1 MPVTLGLLNTVRLL
15 LQTGAVDSWLL
26 PSAGAGRL
34 VVEAGQVP
42 ELEVPGEGPAGGV
55 DQEVGEL
62 PHDVGESHEGE
73 IVKPTPR
80 QLSHPVC

>member
-1 MPVTLGLLNTVRLL
+1 MPVTLGLGNTVFLF
-15 LQTGAVDSWLL
+15 LQTGTVDLALL
-26 PSAGAGRL
+26 TGVRRL